1 MVSSTFNT
9 NEIITIVMAMIEDI
23 KNESIYGIESDEL
36 NIPNDISEKIDNLGD
51 IECEKLLT
59 LLDDLS
65 TRLYN
70 LKNGEV
76 HELNII
82 HKEITDFSSLYLTE
96 YMVYN

>member
-51 IECEKLLT
+51 IECEKLYT
-59 LLDDLS
+59 LLDEIS
-65 TRLYN
+65 NKVYN
-70 LKNGEV
+70 LKNGEL

-82 HKEITDFSSLYLTE
+82 HKEIIEFSSVYLKE
-96 YMVYN
+96 YMV

>member
-51 IECEKLLT
+51 IECEKFFRLLYEI
-59 LLDDLS
+59 S
-65 TRLYN
+65 NRVYN
-70 LKNGEV
+70 LKNGEL

-82 HKEITDFSSLYLTE
+82 HMEIIEFSSVYLKE
-96 YMVYN
+96 YMV

>member
-51 IECEKLLT
+51 IECEKFFS
-59 LLDDLS
+59 LLDEIS
-65 TRLYN
+65 NRVYN
-70 LKNGEV
+70 LKNGEL

-82 HKEITDFSSLYLTE
+82 HEEIIEFSSVYLKE
-96 YMVYN
+96 YMV

>member
-36 NIPNDISEKIDNLGD
+36 NIPNDISEKIDNLD
-51 IECEKLLT
+51 DMECEKFFCLI
-59 LLDDLS
+59 DAIS
-65 TRLYN
+65 NKVCN
-70 LKNGEV
+70 LKNGEL

-82 HKEITDFSSLYLTE
+82 HKEIIEFSSVYLKE
-96 YMVYN
+96 YMI

>member
-51 IECEKLLT
+51 IECEKFFS
-59 LLDDLS
+59 LLDEIS
-65 TRLYN
+65 NRVYN
-70 LKNGEV
+70 LKNGEL

-82 HKEITDFSSLYLTE
+82 HKEIIEFSSVYLNE
-96 YMVYN
+96 YMV